1 MCADDATEDVLSGKI
16 VVFCCLRE
24 QSVKAKF
31 VRAAFH
37 LGWTLDEST
46 RRRLAPDNPL
56 APPGWLHVGSRDVGS
71 SRNGLRTGKSPV
83 SSTALASRGRGCSR
97 QRRRHRKLRLHAEIL
112 WSSIMGGEWI
122 RPGCNFAS
130 LGPPSPSLAAA
141 GDDGHEKM
149 NGNERSTGDFFEKHL
164 SRRASSQLFSAKTSH
179 RRKRVQNHNDGERK
193 IAWTTTAMD
202 RFGLDPSPIWRK
214 AFLECRET

>member
-31 VRAAFH
+31 QAVRAEGVKIGRKGAQ
-37 LGWTLDEST
+37 ST

-141 GDDGHEKM
+141 GDDGHEK
-149 NGNERSTGDFFEKHL
+149 
-164 SRRASSQLFSAKTSH
+164 
-179 RRKRVQNHNDGERK
+179 RVQNHNDGERK